1 MLFSKHAA
9 LPDAGETKT
18 DHHSK
23 QQTLGNPWQGR
34 EEWRETWRHLG

>member
-1 MLFSKHAA
+1 LNQNEFVLLFKHTA

-23 QQTLGNPWQGR
+23 IQTLGNQQLGR
-34 EEWRETWRHLG
+34 EE